1 LGKASTVSF
10 GLDGMKKRSGNTHQ
24 DSMDYN
30 PIIKNTKDFKTP
42 LKYDVMK
49 ILPGEEVEL
58 LPS

>member
-1 LGKASTVSF
+1 
-10 GLDGMKKRSGNTHQ
+10 MKKRSGNTHQ